1 MDEVLITS
9 NNKVAFILYYKPE
22 VNYNIKL
29 KDNKVYFVFNRED
42 VEDLI
47 MDFNDMLWERIP
59 EYIDLK
65 KWLDIKDK
73 VRGEIRECK
82 RNGECE
88 YGIKQTGR
96 IY

>member
-1 MDEVLITS
+1 MNEVIITS

-22 VNYNIKL
+22 VKYKINY

-47 MDFNDMLWERIP
+47 MDFNDMLWDKIP

-65 KWLDIKDK
+65 RWLDIKDFVGRK
-73 VRGEIRECK
+73 VR
-82 RNGECE
+82 E
-88 YGIKQTGR
+88 YKKAPIKSACNF
-96 IY
+96 

>member
-1 MDEVLITS
+1 MDEVMITS

-22 VNYNIKL
+22 VNYRTQMIN
-29 KDNKVYFVFNRED
+29 NKVFFVFNRVD

-65 KWLDIKDK
+65 KWLDIKDFVGRK
-73 VRGEIRECK
+73 VREFKKSTHDEECLVS
-82 RNGECE
+82 
-88 YGIKQTGR
+88 I
-96 IY
+96 